1 MATKRTKG
9 GPTGTPN
16 TSAVAL
22 RYVLPSV
29 EDLALPNVEGM
40 SPRAAFNAFM
50 DHAKRILHP
59 SVLHDLVRPKM
70 RDLKAKEPELS
81 IIDIRDRM
89 RELCTEDEQFLRCK
103 LHDLGN
109 EVERYVGNNAA
120 HALIAERLGWMIGQ
134 VEAWEPERFHGDNAM
149 DMPQD
154 LRSAVAMERVRYS
167 ERWKGFSEVEREAE
181 VMLSR
186 HLLGYMVNA
195 TELRVEFGQRLEEIA
210 AALNSGRVA
219 TAPERSTQR
228 LEWEGSTIEFLTILK
243 MLVKRKYV
251 ELPSTGGKQ
260 GEGNVTEFLRRF
272 QQTFIVRKEDESE
285 FTTEGLA
292 DRWRGRPMGVD
303 REKQFDIPDAMPS
316 NETMEES
323 RSRQFDIPDATRKRP
338 RT

>member
-9 GPTGTPN
+9 GPAGTPN

-29 EDLALPNVEGM
+29 DDLALPDVEGM

-59 SVLHDLVRPKM
+59 SVLHDLLRPKLH
-70 RDLKAKEPELS
+70 DLGTRAPELS

-89 RELCTEDEQFLRCK
+89 RTLCTEEKQLLRGK

-134 VEAWEPERFHGDNAM
+134 VEAWEPETFHSDNAM
-149 DMPQD
+149 DMPQE
-154 LRSAVAMERVRYS
+154 LRSAIAMERVRYS
-167 ERWKGFSEVEREAE
+167 ERWKGFSEVERTAE
-181 VMLSR
+181 VMLAR
-186 HLLGYMVNA
+186 HLLGYIVEA

-219 TAPERSTQR
+219 AAPARSTER
-228 LEWEGSTIEFLTILK
+228 LEWI
-243 MLVKRKYV
+243 
-251 ELPSTGGKQ
+251 PSTAAFEYIFSTLAKRGYFKITAKGGKE
-260 GEGNVTEFLRRF
+260 GEPNLTAFARALLLAFDVKGKDGNSLNAEQLRVRLSPGSRGKLSETNEGRF
-272 QQTFIVRKEDESE
+272 Q
-285 FTTEGLA
+285 
-292 DRWRGRPMGVD
+292 
-303 REKQFDIPDAMPS
+303 IPAS
-316 NETMEES
+316 NELV
-323 RSRQFDIPDATRKRP
+323 IPNADELE
-338 RT
+338 

>member
-9 GPTGTPN
+9 GPAGTPN

-29 EDLALPNVEGM
+29 DDLALPDVEGM

-59 SVLHDLVRPKM
+59 SVLHDLLGSKLH
-70 RDLKAKEPELS
+70 DLGTKEPELS
-81 IIDIRDRM
+81 IIDARDRL
-89 RELCTEDEQFLRCK
+89 RELCTKEQQLLRGK

-109 EVERYVGNNAA
+109 EVERYVGSNAA

-134 VEAWEPERFHGDNAM
+134 VEAWEPETFHSDNPM
-149 DMPQD
+149 DMPHE
-154 LRSAVAMERVRYS
+154 LRTAVAMERMRYL
-167 ERWKGFSEVEREAE
+167 ERWAGFDEVEREAE
-181 VMLSR
+181 GMLSR
-186 HLLGYMVNA
+186 HLLGAIFNA
-195 TELRVEFGQRLEEIA
+195 TDLRVEFGQRLEEIA

-219 TAPERSTQR
+219 ATPARSTER
-228 LEWEGSTIEFLTILK
+228 LEWEGSTIEFITIMK

-260 GEGNVTEFLRRF
+260 GEGNVSEFIRRF
-272 QQTFIVRKEDESE
+272 QQTFIVRKDDETE

-292 DRWRGRPMGVD
+292 DRWRGRPMGED
-303 REKQFDIPDAMPS
+303 REK
-316 NETMEES
+316 
-323 RSRQFDIPDATRKRP
+323 QFDIPDATRKRP

>member
-9 GPTGTPN
+9 GPAGTPN

-40 SPRAAFNAFM
+40 TPRAAFNAFM

-59 SVLHDLVRPKM
+59 SVLYDLLGSKLHDLGTQEPDLSMIDM
-70 RDLKAKEPELS
+70 RDRL
-81 IIDIRDRM
+81 
-89 RELCTEDEQFLRCK
+89 RELCTKEQQFLRGK
-103 LHDLGN
+103 LQDLGN
-109 EVERYVGNNAA
+109 EVERYVTRNAS
-120 HALIAERLGWMIGQ
+120 HVLIPERLGWMIGQ
-134 VEAWEPERFHGDNAM
+134 VEAWEPERFHGDNDM
-149 DMPQD
+149 DMPHEQRLAVTIER
-154 LRSAVAMERVRYS
+154 LRYR
-167 ERWKGFSEVEREAE
+167 ERWDGFEEGEREVEG
-181 VMLSR
+181 MLSR
-186 HLLGYMVNA
+186 HLLGAIFNA
-195 TELRVEFGQRLEEIA
+195 IELRVEFGQRLEEIA

-219 TAPERSTQR
+219 ATPNRSTER
-228 LEWEGSTIEFLTILK
+228 LEWEGSTIEFITVLK

-272 QQTFIVRKEDESE
+272 QQTFIVRKDDETE

-292 DRWRGRPMGVD
+292 DRWRGRAMGD
-303 REKQFDIPDAMPS
+303 RE
-316 NETMEES
+316 
-323 RSRQFDIPDATRKRP
+323 RQFDIPEATRKRP